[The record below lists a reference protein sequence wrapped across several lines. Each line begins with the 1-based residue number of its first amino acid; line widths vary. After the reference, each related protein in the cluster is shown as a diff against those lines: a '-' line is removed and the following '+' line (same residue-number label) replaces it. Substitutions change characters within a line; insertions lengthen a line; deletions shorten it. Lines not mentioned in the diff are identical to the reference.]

1 MKKIIALLLCCTL
14 VVACSDSKRYAPKEG
29 RLAVFEAK
37 VPILA
42 VGEVK
47 TDPAQKVSSWEM
59 PFYNLQNMQPNL
71 AMDNNDKTWK
81 EKIGHPTD
89 SIRMLPTPIVTED
102 AVYVLDGKYEL
113 LKLNRTDGQRIW
125 QNKIADNKTGLSI
138 THANNTIY
146 ALSTDGLLTALDE
159 DGNQLWQ
166 KDFAVATRAPLVA
179 DKKGVYLITT
189 HNQFIVLNPKDGKE
203 MWQYRTTQPQ
213 TLLTNMAPVAKS
225 KNVLVVPFA
234 TGEVMGF
241 DADSGLLLWIQM
253 MVGNRPQDLTEVPQ
267 IAAAPVIDGDTV
279 YLSGHA
285 NFSGAYALHSG
296 ETKWTVNYGTSLT
309 PVVSGNTIFMLTM
322 QNELVA
328 VDKKTG
334 KAFWLKVYKPKDRP
348 WQSISLINDE
358 VVLSDGEY
366 LLYLD
371 PKTGAKIRVE
381 KKDLNA
387 LPIVVDGRL
396 ITMDEKT
403 NLTLY

>member
-14 VVACSDSKRYAPKEG
+14 VVACSDDKRYAPKEG

-42 VGEVK
+42 AGEVK
-47 TDPAQKVSSWEM
+47 PAEAQKISSWEM
-59 PFYNLQNMQPNL
+59 PFYNLQNMQPHL
-71 AMDNNDKTWK
+71 AMDKNDKTWK
-81 EKIGHPTD
+81 EKIGHATD
-89 SIRMLPTPIVTED
+89 SIRMLPTPIVTEN
-102 AVYVLDGKYEL
+102 AMYVLDGKYEL
-113 LKLNRTDGQRIW
+113 SKLNRDNGERIW

-138 THANNTIY
+138 TYANNTIF
-146 ALSTDGLLTALDE
+146 ALSTDGLLTAFDE

-166 KDFAVATRAPLVA
+166 KDFEVATRAPLVA
-179 DKKGVYLITT
+179 DKKGVYLITA

-203 MWQYRTTQPQ
+203 MWQYRTTEPQ

-225 KNVLVVPFA
+225 KNILVVPFS

-253 MVGNRPQDLTEVPQ
+253 MIGNRPQDLTEVPQ

-285 NFSGAYALHSG
+285 NFSGAYALRSG
-296 ETKWTVNYGTSLT
+296 ETKWTVNYGTALT
-309 PVVSGNTIFMLTM
+309 PVLSGNTLFMLTM

-334 KAFWLKVYKPKDRP
+334 KAFWLKVYKPEDRP
-348 WQSISLINDE
+348 WQSISLINNE
-358 VVLSDGEY
+358 IVLSDGEH

-371 PKTGAKIRVE
+371 PKTGSKIRVE

-396 ITMDEKT
+396 VTMDEKT
-403 NLTLY
+403 NLTVY